1 LQARLKK
8 AETCSTSAM
17 RFTATTREAAAA
29 LRLSETTLRRLR
41 RDGVLRPGLHFI
53 AVGAGTVAP
62 NLLWNPTECQEA
74 LAKRSRRIC
83 AA

>member
-1 LQARLKK
+1 MK
-8 AETCSTSAM
+8 
-17 RFTATTREAAAA
+17 FTATTREAAAA

-41 RDGVLRPGLHFI
+41 REGVLRPGTHYI
-53 AVGAGTVAP
+53 ALGAGTVAP
-62 NLLWNPTECQEA
+62 SLLWNPSECQEA